1 MFTMSDL
8 DKLNISESNIQDM
21 VLVKDAAGNEYVRN
35 IKDLKPAKDLSEEDK
50 KKCVQNA
57 AEESAEK

>member
-21 VLVKDAAGNEYVRN
+21 VLVKDAAGNEYVCN
-35 IKDLKPAKDLSEEDK
+35 IRDLKPAKDLPEEDK

-57 AEESAEK
+57 EASNKK